1 MKGEDTNSKKGAI
14 EPSSSFYGVPKKVID
29 TLVEYKLQGKSDR
42 AVAKAVGLAH
52 STVNKHF
59 HKYLVEQQSS
69 SIKNLE

>member
-1 MKGEDTNSKKGAI
+1 MEGEDTNSKKGAI
-14 EPSSSFYGVPKKVID
+14 EPSSSFYGVSNKVID
-29 TLVEYKLQGKSDR
+29 TIVEYKLQGKSD
-42 AVAKAVGLAH
+42 KAVGLAH